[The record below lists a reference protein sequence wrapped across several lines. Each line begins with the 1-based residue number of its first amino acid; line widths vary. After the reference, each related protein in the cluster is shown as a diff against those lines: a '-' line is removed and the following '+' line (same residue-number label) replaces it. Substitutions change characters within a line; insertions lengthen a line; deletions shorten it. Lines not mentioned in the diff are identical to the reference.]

1 MNKENLI
8 DLWTAN
14 VKEIYDDD
22 SRTDT
27 PVEAHCEG
35 PSILKVDVEGAL

>member
-8 DLWTAN
+8 DRWTAN

-22 SRTDT
+22 SRTDIH
-27 PVEAHCEG
+27 P
-35 PSILKVDVEGAL
+35 LKPIVKGHQY